1 MLSSFFKDTKD
12 DMLAD
17 AKSKAKLVMKSK
29 DKDGNLMYPNA
40 KEDLLKHYF
49 TSQTMSGKW
58 GVAMPIS
65 LALGLM
71 KEVGDSQR
79 VPYFNPK
86 KGYFK
91 ESTGFSVDDLGA
103 NWAGATKMTL
113 DEAYNRGLFTHT
125 ETVPRANDWS
135 QDSKLGYG
143 QGEWRQ
149 VLKKLDN

>member
-79 VPYFNPK
+79 VPYFNPSQ
-86 KGYFK
+86 GYFE

-125 ETVPRANDWS
+125 ETVPRDNDWS

-149 VLKKLDN
+149 VLKKVR